1 MVPGTSMLCRA
12 RCSGAQVTMRS
23 TMPRGRSKRQ
33 RATRTQ
39 LADAAQNHL
48 LATMLPPNPHALRS
62 NAARHLIATS
72 QRHRRRLP
80 ALAGLLICRTCK
92 RLIRPGVDARFRIRS
107 GQRIM
112 TCLEC
117 GSVRRWG
124 VEGVPDD
131 RRKRAKAALASDLP
145 ISIRIGRNGI
155 TEELVA
161 ELSTQVAARG
171 LVKVKLNRGL
181 ADREERGVA
190 FRDLATSSGTD
201 LLVRAGMSRSMGR
214 RDLHGTILKCNP

>member
-12 RCSGAQVTMRS
+12 RCSASSSDDEVHHA
-23 TMPRGRSKRQ
+23 PRTIETPTSN
-33 RATRTQ
+33 RTQ

-117 GSVRRWG
+117 GSIRRWG

-131 RRKRAKAALASDLP
+131 RRKRAKAALASDPADLD
-145 ISIRIGRNGI
+145 SHRSQRHHGGACGGTLDTGRRSGPR
-155 TEELVA
+155 EGEA
-161 ELSTQVAARG
+161 QPWACGSRG
-171 LVKVKLNRGL
+171 AQHKR
-181 ADREERGVA
+181 

-201 LLVRAGMSRSMGR
+201 LLVAREC
-214 RDLHGTILKCNP
+214 RDLWAGVTSTEQS